1 VKRDAYG
8 TQKDVKLVI
17 GNNTYYGT
25 ADADDADGDG
35 VGIFENTL
43 KVDITKLTNGAYSEL
58 LPGQKGELYYEVK
71 VNDNTPALNFT
82 TGYSS
87 TF

>member
-43 KVDITKLTNGAYSEL
+43 KVDVSKLTQGKYYKL
-58 LPGQKGELYYEVK
+58 LPGQKGELYYQVK
-71 VNDNTPALNFT
+71 VNSN
-82 TGYSS
+82 S
-87 TF
+87 